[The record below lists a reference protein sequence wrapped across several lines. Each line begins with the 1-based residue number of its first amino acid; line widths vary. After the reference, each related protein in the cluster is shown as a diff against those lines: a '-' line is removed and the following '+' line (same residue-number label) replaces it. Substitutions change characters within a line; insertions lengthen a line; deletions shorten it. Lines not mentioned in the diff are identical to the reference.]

1 MNLYLRREHMSTAHV
16 IEAEAKQQGGWWTA
30 KVTSDDLPPV
40 TAKSLSSVSSQ
51 IKKIAADL
59 LDLSKDD
66 VQVSITTELP
76 GPVQQLVDKAAQH
89 KETAKRENM
98 AARTLTKE
106 AAESLKNEGWTV
118 RDIASR
124 LNVSAKFITET
135 ANTGSDSVESKSE
148 TSPAQEESAV

>member
-1 MNLYLRREHMSTAHV
+1 MSTTHV

-30 KVTSDDLPPV
+30 KVTSEDLPPV

-59 LDLSKDD
+59 LGLPKDS

-76 GPVQQLVDKAAQH
+76 GPVQQLVEKAAHH
-89 KETAKRENM
+89 KETARRESK
-98 AARTLTKE
+98 AARALTKE
-106 AAESLKNEGWTV
+106 AAESLKSAGWTV

-124 LNVSAKFITET
+124 LNVSAKFITEPT
-135 ANTGSDSVESKSE
+135 STDSESVESDSE
-148 TSPAQEESAV
+148 TTHLQEESAV